1 MPVPASRFE
10 RRRQPTANIKPTDRF
25 ACNQLT
31 DRGIDFSPMNILVTG
46 GAGFIGSHVVD
57 RFVEAGHDVVVL
69 DSLVTGSKDN
79 LNPKARF
86 VEMDIR
92 DAAAVESLF
101 AGEKFDVVDHHA
113 AQMDVRKSTEDP
125 QYDADVNVLG
135 SLNLIASAQRH
146 GVKKF
151 IYISTGGAVYGE
163 PKQLP
168 VTEDHP
174 VNPEC
179 PYGISKHT
187 VEHYLYLYRLL
198 YKMNYTV
205 LRYPNVYGPRQN
217 PHGEAGVVAIFT
229 GLMLDGKTP
238 KIFGNGKQLRDYV
251 YVGDIA
257 ESNILALSR
266 GDGEIVNL
274 GSETGTSVLDLVETL
289 TRLTG
294 FKGQPEFCPPR
305 AGEIFQIYLCARKA
319 EQLLGW
325 TAKTSVTE
333 GLRQTVDWVKR
344 RRAGLTR

>member
-1 MPVPASRFE
+1 M
-10 RRRQPTANIKPTDRF
+10 K
-25 ACNQLT
+25 
-31 DRGIDFSPMNILVTG
+31 ILVTG

-57 RFVEAGHDVVVL
+57 RFIAAGHDVVVL
-69 DSLVTGSKDN
+69 DNLVTGNKAN
-79 LNPKARF
+79 VNPKARL

-92 DAAAVESLF
+92 DARGVESLF
-101 AGEKFDVVDHHA
+101 AAETFDVVDHHA

-135 SLNLIASAQRH
+135 SLNLLASAQRH

-163 PKQLP
+163 PRQLP

-251 YVGDIA
+251 YVGDVA
-257 ESNILALSR
+257 ESNLLALSS

-274 GSETGTSVLDLVETL
+274 GSEKGTSVLELVETL
-289 TRLTG
+289 ASLTG

-319 EQLLGW
+319 KQLLGW

-344 RRAGLTR
+344 QRAGQAR